1 MAEKIIET
9 LGLHKE
15 IDIPESEDLL
25 RERETAGFDIG
36 ENYDVGTTPV
46 TKKKING
53 KGKDLEKSQHLK
65 KSLSKEPETH
75 HQ

>member
-1 MAEKIIET
+1 
-9 LGLHKE
+9 
-15 IDIPESEDLL
+15 L

-53 KGKDLEKSQHLK
+53 KGKDLEKSQHQK